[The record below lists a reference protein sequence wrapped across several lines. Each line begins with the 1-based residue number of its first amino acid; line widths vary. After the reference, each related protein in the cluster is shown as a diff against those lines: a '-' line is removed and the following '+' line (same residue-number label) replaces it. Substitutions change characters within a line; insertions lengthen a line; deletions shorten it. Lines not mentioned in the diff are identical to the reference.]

1 MFLRRSARR
10 RAGSCRKCAITRG
23 FLMAALPLM
32 IILPLWGER
41 MPWIA
46 DLTPWHFVALI
57 WGAGLAGA
65 AIKIM
70 AFRRGHDMA
79 EVPSDN

>member
-10 RAGSCRKCAITRG
+10 RAGTCRKCAITRA

-32 IILPLWGER
+32 IILPLWGDR

-46 DLTPWHFVALI
+46 ELTPWHFVVLI
-57 WGAGLAGA
+57 WGVGMAGA
-65 AIKIM
+65 AIKIV
-70 AFRRGHDMA
+70 AWKRGHDTTQT
-79 EVPSDN
+79 SDGA